1 MAKNRSD
8 EATTATTEGEAQ
20 VQGTESAAT
29 EATAAVAAGADD
41 RFKKIK
47 HPETGAEVNRK
58 DYILDLWVNRKMS
71 RGAIAKHLTE
81 LTGKKVAYQ
90 IVFATTKGKAGGP
103 DKPVEG
109 AAPAAAGEGQTA

>member
-8 EATTATTEGEAQ
+8 EATTQEADTQ
-20 VQGTESAAT
+20 VQNTDTAAT

-47 HPETGAEVNRK
+47 HPESGQEVNRK

-81 LTGKKVAYQ
+81 ITGKKVAYQ

-109 AAPAAAGEGQTA
+109 AAPGAAGSETQAA